1 MIYVKTVAL
10 VFLEDRPNFV
20 EMMMVL
26 LPLLLLF
33 LPTAGQ
39 TPCHISSS
47 VLEHQIKTNLVSF
60 AEKAASFGVP
70 EYHPSSSDVLDHR
83 WTTDTCRNFK
93 RVLTQRNTRLLCLF
107 GCERTNHNISR
118 ESASRDLW
126 SVFILAPL
134 GPGRI
139 VIAGGTN
146 YRSPKGRKPRPE
158 GPGGMGF
165 LGRGQP
171 QLPQPSPSRNRIWCN
186 LVMKT
191 SSWWQL
197 SSDYMTTRPQFSTFV
212 RKITLIIDISS
223 IPT

>member
-1 MIYVKTVAL
+1 

-134 GPGRI
+134 GPGGI
-139 VIAGGTN
+139 VIARGDEL
-146 YRSPKGRKPRPE
+146 SKPE
-158 GPGGMGF
+158 GPKTEARRAGRDGV
-165 LGRGQP
+165 LGEGAAP
-171 QLPQPSPSRNRIWCN
+171 APPAEPQPKSN
-186 LVMKT
+186 LV
-191 SSWWQL
+191 
-197 SSDYMTTRPQFSTFV
+197 QFSHEDV
-212 RKITLIIDISS
+212 
-223 IPT
+223 